1 MTNAK
6 RYDILY
12 VMGKTGL
19 FTSRILFAK
28 SGDIMRII
36 LTKATVSEPE
46 KLSNIE
52 IRELYQSAFR
62 LINKYCFAGEL
73 PEIDIQPA
81 QDQTGEC
88 AAYFDFDTERKEKPY
103 IVLQLDPYYSDPGNG
118 ITENDIDDLFHELI
132 HYHCYLKQIED
143 HRPRQFHTLEFKKA
157 VETHGGIC
165 EYSDDENGYNDAHL
179 NADTL
184 HRIYNEI

>member
-1 MTNAK
+1 
-6 RYDILY
+6 
-12 VMGKTGL
+12 MG
-19 FTSRILFAK
+19 
-28 SGDIMRII
+28 II
-36 LTKATVSEPE
+36 QFDKITAPEPE
-46 KLSNIE
+46 KLSDIE
-52 IRELYQSAFR
+52 IKELYQSAFR

-88 AAYFDFDTERKEKPY
+88 VAYFSFDPERKEKPY
-103 IVLQLDPYYSDPGNG
+103 IVLQLDPYYSDPGSG

-143 HRPRQFHTLEFKKA
+143 YGPGEFHNLEFKKA
-157 VETHGGIC
+157 VETHGGSC
-165 EYSDDENGYNDAHL
+165 EYSDDEHGYDDAHL

-184 HRIYNEI
+184 HRIFNEI